1 MDTRKLMA
9 DTLDALLKKG
19 ADKASIWLT
28 NKTQDEFN
36 ILYKELNLLRTV
48 ESQNLS
54 LTVIKDQKQAG
65 TRINQFDPDS
75 VQNAI
80 NDVMAAVETSQP
92 DPAFDISPQQP
103 PQAFSDGPQ
112 DMDADKITFRLN
124 EFIETMQRDFP
135 CVHFDAS
142 LSYNRY
148 QGQYL
153 NSNGVD
159 LAEAS
164 NYYYFMTMFTAKIGS
179 KMSSFNYIDFEMA
192 DLDTPLLEVNNTREL
207 MRQIAEQTEA
217 RVIPENFSGE
227 VILSPTVLGGLLYT
241 LITQQFSS
249 SGLLTNSSRFPDH
262 IGQKVLDAK
271 LSVTNLPTDK
281 RMANKNFIS
290 GDGYPSVTAP
300 IIEQG
305 VLRHYPINLFTANK
319 TGKPRTIGPAENYV
333 VEAGDTPL
341 ATMISQVKEG
351 ILCMRASYGQP
362 NAFGDLSAVLKNS
375 YYIKDGKVQYPINE
389 TMMSLNLVD
398 IFNNILAISAET
410 FNSGSM
416 IMPYMTV
423 GGVSLSRK

>member
-1 MDTRKLMA
+1 MDKRKLMA
-9 DTLDALLKKG
+9 DTIAALLQKG

-28 NKTQDEFN
+28 TKTQDEFN
-36 ILYKELNLLRTV
+36 IIYKELNLLRTV
-48 ESQNLS
+48 ESQGLS
-54 LTVIKDQKQAG
+54 VTVIKDQKQAG
-65 TRINQFDPDS
+65 TRINQFDPSS
-75 VQNAI
+75 VEQAI

-92 DPAFDISPQQP
+92 DPAFDISPMQP
-103 PQAFSDGPQ
+103 PQAFTDGPQ
-112 DMDADKITFRLN
+112 HMDADKIAMRMN
-124 EFIETMQRDFP
+124 EFIQTMKQDFP

-142 LSYNRY
+142 LSFNRVQAMY
-148 QGQYL
+148 M

-159 LAEAS
+159 LAEDV
-164 NYYYFMTMFTAKIGS
+164 NLYYFMTMFTAKIGS

-192 DLDTPLLEVNNTREL
+192 NLDTPLLEMNNTREL

-217 RVIPENFSGE
+217 KVIPENFSGE

-241 LITQQFSS
+241 LIMQQFSS

-271 LSVTNLPTDK
+271 LTVSNLPTDN
-281 RMANKNFIS
+281 RMANKNFVN
-290 GDGYPSVTAP
+290 GDGFPTVTAP

-319 TGKPRTIGPAENYV
+319 IGKPRTMGPAENYV
-333 VEAGDTPL
+333 VEAGDMPL
-341 ATMISQVKEG
+341 AAMIANVREG

-362 NAFGDLSAVLKNS
+362 NAFGELSAVLKNS

-416 IMPYMTV
+416 ILPYMTV
-423 GGVSLSRK
+423 GGVALSRK

>member
-1 MDTRKLMA
+1 MMA
-9 DTLDALLKKG
+9 DTIAALLKKG

-36 ILYKELNLLRTV
+36 IIYKELNLLRTV
-48 ESQNLS
+48 ESQGLS

-65 TRINQFDPDS
+65 TRINQFDAGS
-75 VQNAI
+75 VEQAV

-92 DPAFDISPQQP
+92 DPAFDISPMQP
-103 PQAFSDGPQ
+103 PQVFSDGPQ
-112 DMDADKITFRLN
+112 HMDADKIAMRMN
-124 EFIETMQRDFP
+124 EFIQTMKQDFP

-142 LSYNRY
+142 LSFTRFQAMYM
-148 QGQYL
+148 

-159 LAEAS
+159 LAEDINLYS
-164 NYYYFMTMFTAKIGS
+164 FMTMFTAKIGS

-192 DLDTPLLEVNNTREL
+192 NLDTPLLEMNNTREL

-227 VILSPTVLGGLLYT
+227 VILSPIVLGGLLYT
-241 LITQQFSS
+241 LIMQQFSS

-262 IGQKVLDAK
+262 IGQQVLDAK
-271 LSVTNLPTDK
+271 LTVANLPTDK
-281 RMANKNFIS
+281 RMANKNFVS
-290 GDGYPSVTAP
+290 GDGFPSVTAP

-305 VLRHYPINLFTANK
+305 ILRHYPINLFTANK
-319 TGKPRTIGPAENYV
+319 IGKPRTMGPAENFV
-333 VEAGDTPL
+333 VEAGDMPL
-341 ATMISQVKEG
+341 AAMIANVREG

-416 IMPYMTV
+416 ILPYMTV
-423 GGVSLSRK
+423 GGVALSRK